1 MLDTQLALEEKDRK
15 PNRIAVLKR
24 ALGQNE

>member
-1 MLDTQLALEEKDRK
+1 MLDRQLALEEKDRK
-15 PNRIAVLKR
+15 QNRIAVLKR